1 MVSENFRGAILMVI
15 SMILFAIEDMFIKLL
30 SQGLPYAQVLT
41 MVGALGFLSFTVMLK
56 LKGGRLWTTDLVRP
70 IVVVRNIGEVIGS
83 IGIVV
88 ALALTELSTTSAIMQ
103 ALPLA
108 IVLGAAL
115 MGEPVGWRRWS
126 AIIVGFL
133 GVLLVVRPGME
144 GFQPVSLFAL
154 LAVLGLAVRDL
165 ATRHVPSS
173 IPSDQLAASA
183 FAAITLAALALG
195 FGLGQH
201 FIMPTLHQWLI
212 MACCMTV
219 GVAGYALL
227 VTATRV
233 GEASALAPYRYARLV
248 FALILAV
255 IVFGEHPDWLTLIGA
270 TIIVGSGGYA
280 MWREAQ
286 LRNRKLREAG
296 FVTTRG

>member
-15 SMILFAIEDMFIKLL
+15 SMILFAAEDMFIKLL
-30 SQGLPYAQVLT
+30 SQELPYAEVLT
-41 MVGALGFLSFTVMLK
+41 IIGVLGFLSFTAMLK
-56 LKGGRLWTTDLVRP
+56 IKGGKLWTTDLVRP
-70 IVVVRNIGEVIGS
+70 IVVVRNIGEMIGS

-108 IVLGAAL
+108 IVMGAAL
-115 MGEPVGWRRWS
+115 MGEPVGWRRWT
-126 AIIVGFL
+126 AIILGFL

-154 LAVLGLAVRDL
+154 LAVVGLALRDL
-165 ATRHVPSS
+165 ATRHVPAA
-173 IPSDQLAASA
+173 IHSDQLAASA

-195 FGLGQH
+195 FVLGQT
-201 FIMPTLHQWLI
+201 FVMPTAFQCLLFAGC
-212 MACCMTV
+212 MAV
-219 GVAGYALL
+219 GVGGYAML
-227 VTATRV
+227 VAATRV

-255 IVFGEHPDWLTLIGA
+255 IIFGEHPDLLTLIGA

-280 MWREAQ
+280 MWREAK
-286 LRNRKLREAG
+286 LRQRKLREAG